1 MKVYESFDHTL
12 LFLLFFVALS
22 IPNIPTVRNLIL
34 LLSPVLCGLISH
46 FYLSFLGSPNR
57 NVSIHRSKIQQLPE
71 RNRVNS
77 PNGRYSWKNCRT
89 KSGKTAEL
97 ELYRLS

>member
-22 IPNIPTVRNLIL
+22 IPNIPTVRILIL

-57 NVSIHRSKIQQLPE
+57 NVSIHRSKFQQLPE

-77 PNGRYSWKNCRT
+77 PNEIMSIHRT
-89 KSGKTAEL
+89 NPRQFTE
-97 ELYRLS
+97 